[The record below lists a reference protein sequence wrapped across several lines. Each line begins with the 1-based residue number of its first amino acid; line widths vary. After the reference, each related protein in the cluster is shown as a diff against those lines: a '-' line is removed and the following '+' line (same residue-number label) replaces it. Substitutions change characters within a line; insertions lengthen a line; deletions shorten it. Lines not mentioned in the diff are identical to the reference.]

1 MDLRYK
7 NTRSCISTTTHLLP
21 DDVLYL
27 IFEKLDSKL
36 DQDSF
41 GLTCH
46 SFLNIQN
53 SSRKCLKL
61 GCSVLPE
68 CCCLDV
74 FHPRANVKRLLN
86 RFTQL
91 ESLSSGNCNLV
102 SDSCLTPL
110 LKYGSKLHSL
120 YLDDFYNL
128 TNIVLASIASGCHLL
143 SIISLSKCSVTN
155 SGLKI
160 LTQSCKSLREVN
172 LACCKKITDNGIR
185 YLNQNC
191 RQLRSLNIS
200 GCDRV
205 VGEGFKGF
213 SETLACLEANNCVFD
228 SMGDVLSGGGL
239 EYLNLNGLHKCIGEN
254 GLAAIGLG
262 FASNLIILDL
272 GWCTFVDDDTINKIS
287 KGCPLLQN
295 WNLSYCE
302 NIGTPGWESIGL
314 HCKNLKILH
323 LNYCGQLCERGLLA
337 LGNGCKRLAVIYMCR
352 YLKIYEL
359 RLHLFKIRRQD
370 VEIRYEQIW
379 DIRPSWAFTRFNYKH
394 LKRNWRKLRY
404 NKYLKE

>member
-1 MDLRYK
+1 MDLHYK
-7 NTRSCISTTTHLLP
+7 KTQSCISTTTHLLP

-46 SFLNIQN
+46 AFLNIQN

-86 RFTQL
+86 GFMQL
-91 ESLSSGNCNLV
+91 ESLSSGNCPLV

-110 LKYGSKLHSL
+110 LKYG
-120 YLDDFYNL
+120 
-128 TNIVLASIASGCHLL
+128 LASIASGCHLL
-143 SIISLSKCSVTN
+143 SIISLSKCSITN

-160 LTQSCKSLREVN
+160 LTQSCKSLRGVN
-172 LACCKKITDNGIR
+172 LSCCKNITDNGIR
-185 YLNQNC
+185 SLNQNC
-191 RQLRSLNIS
+191 RQLISLNIS

-205 VGEGFKGF
+205 NGEGFKDF

-228 SMGDVLSGGGL
+228 SLGDILSGGGL
-239 EYLNLNGLHKCIGEN
+239 EYLNLNGVHKCIGEN
-254 GLAAIGLG
+254 GLADIGLG
-262 FASNLIILDL
+262 FASYLIILDL
-272 GWCTFVDDDTINKIS
+272 GWCTFVDNDTIIKIS
-287 KGCPLLQN
+287 KGCPLLKE
-295 WNLSYCE
+295 WNLSYCA
-302 NIGTPGWESIGL
+302 NIGTSGWEAIGL
-314 HCKNLKILH
+314 YCKNLKILH
-323 LNYCGQLCERGLLA
+323 VNYCGKLCDRGLLA
-337 LGNGCKRLAVIYMCR
+337 LGNGCKRLSVIYMCR
-352 YLKIYEL
+352 YLKIAEVG
-359 RLHLFKIRRQD
+359 LHVFKIKRED

-379 DIRPSWAFTRFNYKH
+379 DIRPSWAFTSFNYKY
-394 LKRNWRKLRY
+394 LKRN
-404 NKYLKE
+404 